1 MKLVLELGQ
10 REPQEMLGFRQK
22 NFVPF
27 PLEGGTDTKQ
37 QGCWAQRGGPLL
49 DMWQTQIAEY
59 IIHIHVEKGCASKDT
74 SHDPELGIVVCKHS
88 GHKYLKKKI
97 CICQHC
103 VCHWRNAWECLTIPY
118 RGLMVRL
125 SGLGLENKQEHTQP
139 LCFSHLLTVHLCAW
153 LTSLGTGPWVALS
166 WVYLGFWLFPKEC
179 YPVKSLQ
186 RVSLYVRGT
195 KG

>member
-88 GHKYLKKKI
+88 GHKYLKKK
-97 CICQHC
+97 
-103 VCHWRNAWECLTIPY
+103 NMYLSAL
-118 RGLMVRL
+118 RL
-125 SGLGLENKQEHTQP
+125 SLEK
-139 LCFSHLLTVHLCAW
+139 CMRMFDD
-153 LTSLGTGPWVALS
+153 
-166 WVYLGFWLFPKEC
+166 
-179 YPVKSLQ
+179 SLQ
-186 RVSLYVRGT
+186 RTHGKAEWAWAWEQTRAHPAFMLLPPSDCAPLCLTHILGHWSMSGPVLSISWVLVISKRMLSC
-195 KG
+195 